1 MADAKHTPGPWQIG
15 SRYGNTKVEIADAS
29 YDRAICTVWTHQDE
43 GSTVEFEKRFQ
54 PLPCGAA
61 NARLIA
67 AAPDLLAALKDLE
80 WALTYFGDFELQYR
94 EETRAARAAIAKATG
109 GAQ

>member
-1 MADAKHTPGPWQIG
+1 MTNTQHTPGPWQIG

-29 YDRAICTVWTHQDE
+29 YNRAICTVWTHQDE
-43 GSTVEFEKRFQ
+43 GSTVEPEKRFQ

-67 AAPDLLAALKDLE
+67 AAPELLAALWDIAE
-80 WALTYFGDFELQYR
+80 AEEHDGDASVCDFQTLQSI
-94 EETRAARAAIAKATG
+94 ARAAIAKATG
-109 GAQ
+109 Q